1 MYAPQIEVLNTYN
14 WDNHK
19 ELMRG
24 HELDLSRQL
33 PKESPLLITLAEQ
46 LTLMEFAVYA
56 AVERREL
63 LNCNW
68 KKKDKEAM
76 APNLWRL
83 IRRTNAV
90 SVCEGG
96 GRVCV
101 CGGEGGCVCVG
112 GGNQAVCVCSVC
124 RYHAV
129 CFLRIAHLQ
138 LNTSAFFQRK

>member
-1 MYAPQIEVLNTYN
+1 MLNTYN

-68 KKKDKEAM
+68 KKKDKETM

-96 GRVCV
+96 GRGGGCVCVCV
-101 CGGEGGCVCVG
+101 CGG
-112 GGNQAVCVCSVC
+112 GNQSVCVCSVC

-129 CFLRIAHLQ
+129 CFL
-138 LNTSAFFQRK
+138 NV